1 MTNYTIRISSIL
13 LNINWKVKKSCNIVY
28 FYSNS
33 SGGLDWKLAAQ
44 LAEVL
49 SVPHSMKITKKVQGH
64 FTPRK
69 SKFFG
74 FISHLAAFIGM
85 NGASKALAIFS
96 KNKNHNKKA

>member
-85 NGASKALAIFS
+85 NGALQSFSHIF
-96 KNKNHNKKA
+96 